1 MDGKTSLI
9 ITLVVYK
16 MMLLGIG
23 FWASRRSRDGAEF
36 YLGGR
41 GLGPWVGSISAAASS
56 SSAWSLLGVSGAAFT
71 GGMSAIWIFPACLSG
86 FVLNWFVVARPMRRL
101 SLEQDSVTLT
111 ELLAHGAPPR
121 LARIITISASIVVLL
136 SLGTY
141 VASQF
146 QAAGKTFAETLDMEM
161 TTAVLVGGGIVLL
174 YTMSGGFWA
183 ASISDLIQGLVMAL
197 AALVVPIA
205 ALIEVGGFGEMLD
218 GLRAIEVPAKGG
230 LAAATHLGDLSGGRV
245 GFALIGLVVGFFGI
259 GLGYPGQ
266 PHVVNR
272 FMAIRS
278 DHDLKVGT
286 WISIA
291 WAIVMYAGM
300 LIAGWCGR
308 VLVGELADGEG
319 VLLRLT
325 TDLFPPVAA
334 GILIAAIL
342 SAIMST
348 ADSQLLVCGAT
359 VAHDLPSRGA
369 SQRVGLDRLA
379 IVGISL
385 TAIVAAL
392 FVTESIFNQVL
403 FAWSALGASFGPLL
417 LCRLLRGPVRP
428 VWSIASIW
436 TGFAVTL
443 IWFFTPALKSVLY
456 ELIPAFLA
464 AGILAWIG
472 SSRRK

>member
-1 MDGKTSLI
+1 MDGKTSLL
-9 ITLVVYK
+9 ITLVLYK
-16 MMLLGIG
+16 VMLLGIG

-56 SSAWSLLGVSGAAFT
+56 SSAWSLLGVSGAAFA

-86 FVLNWFVVARPMRRL
+86 FLLNWFVIARPMRRL
-101 SLEQDSVTLT
+101 SLEQGSVTLT

-121 LARIITISASIVVLL
+121 LARVITVSASIVVLL

-197 AALVVPIA
+197 AAMVVPIA
-205 ALIEVGGFGEMLD
+205 ALIEVGGFGAMLD
-218 GLRAIEVPAKGG
+218 GLRAIELPAKEG
-230 LAAATHLGDLSGGRV
+230 LSTASHLGDPAGGRA
-245 GFALIGLVVGFFGI
+245 GFALIGLVAGFFGI

-278 DHDLKVGT
+278 DHDLKVGA
-286 WISIA
+286 WISIG
-291 WAIVMYAGM
+291 WAVVMYAGM

-308 VLVGELADGEG
+308 VLVGQLADGEG

-334 GILIAAIL
+334 GVLIAAIL

-359 VAHDLPSRGA
+359 VAHDLPHRGA
-369 SQRVGLDRLA
+369 GQRVGLDRLA
-379 IVGISL
+379 IVAISL

-392 FVTESIFNQVL
+392 FVNETIFNQVL
-403 FAWSALGASFGPLL
+403 FAWSALGAAFGPLL
-417 LCRLLRGPVRP
+417 LCRLLRGPVSP
-428 VWSIASIW
+428 IWSIASIW

-443 IWFFTPALKSVLY
+443 VWFFTPALKGVLY

-464 AGILAWIG
+464 AGIPAWIG